1 MRIAACHLYA
11 QIYERL
17 NDEKRA
23 VVRKKFAKL
32 VKDDTPMVRWGSAQ
46 AMATLS
52 LQLEKDLIGEYL
64 LPLLADLLKD
74 KNDSVKVHAVQSSVT
89 VGKLLQNPPL
99 LAKNIIPALKQAE
112 KNPSWRLR
120 FAVAEN
126 AGQLAKYLEQSS
138 VDTQILPFY
147 TDLMT
152 DKEAEVRSEAV
163 NRIPELA
170 ECATPALIV
179 QKILPTLKLSM
190 VSEQSQHVV
199 GSMAYAVCKLGEQ
212 ISQ

>member
-52 LQLEKDLIGEYL
+52 NHLENNHIGEYL
-64 LPLLADLLKD
+64 LPLLAELLKD
-74 KNDSVKVHAVQSSVT
+74 KNDSVKVHAVQSSTT
-89 VGKLLQNPPL
+89 VAKLLNNPDL
-99 LAKNIIPALKQAE
+99 LATNIIPALKQAY

-126 AGQLAKYLEQSS
+126 AAQLSKYLDQKT

-147 TDLMT
+147 NDLMT
-152 DKEAEVRSEAV
+152 DKEPEVRSEAV

-179 QKILPTLKLSM
+179 QKILPTLKLTM
-190 VSEQSQHVV
+190 VSE
-199 GSMAYAVCKLGEQ
+199 
-212 ISQ
+212 

>member
-52 LQLEKDLIGEYL
+52 NHLENNHIGEYL
-64 LPLLADLLKD
+64 LPLLAELLKD
-74 KNDSVKVHAVQSSVT
+74 KNDSVKVHAVQSSTT
-89 VGKLLQNPPL
+89 VAKLLNNPDL
-99 LAKNIIPALKQAE
+99 LATNIIPALKQAY

-126 AGQLAKYLEQSS
+126 AAQLSKYLDQKT

-147 TDLMT
+147 NDLMT
-152 DKEAEVRSEAV
+152 DKEPEVRSEAV

-170 ECATPALIV
+170 ECATTALIV
-179 QKILPTLKLSM
+179 QKILPTLKLTM
-190 VSEQSQHVV
+190 VSE
-199 GSMAYAVCKLGEQ
+199 
-212 ISQ
+212 

>member
-52 LQLEKDLIGEYL
+52 NHLENNHIGEYL
-64 LPLLADLLKD
+64 LPLLAELLKD
-74 KNDSVKVHAVQSSVT
+74 KNDSVKVHAVQSSTT
-89 VGKLLQNPPL
+89 VAKLLNNPDL
-99 LAKNIIPALKQAE
+99 LATNIIPALKQAY

-126 AGQLAKYLEQSS
+126 AAQLSKYLDQKT

-147 TDLMT
+147 NDLMT
-152 DKEAEVRSEAV
+152 DKEPEVRSEAV

-179 QKILPTLKLSM
+179 QEILPTLKLTM
-190 VSEQSQHVV
+190 VSE
-199 GSMAYAVCKLGEQ
+199 
-212 ISQ
+212 

>member
-52 LQLEKDLIGEYL
+52 LQLEKNYIGEYL
-64 LPLLADLLKD
+64 LPLLADLSKD
-74 KNDSVKVHAVQSSVT
+74 KNDSVKVHAVQSTVT
-89 VGKLLQNPPL
+89 VGKLLQNPQL
-99 LAKNIIPALKQAE
+99 LATTILPALKQAQ

-120 FAVAEN
+120 FAVAES
-126 AGQLAKYLEQSS
+126 AGQLAKYLTQNS

-147 TDLMT
+147 NDLMT

-163 NRIPELA
+163 NRVPELA
-170 ECATPALIV
+170 ESATSALIV

-212 ISQ
+212 IP